1 MSFVIRRP
9 AHKHAHIMYIDSSQ
23 RYFIN
28 TLKWF
33 GKLPEGPKDSD
44 IGLGSGLFTLRQDR
58 DPTSVCPGRLSCPVC
73 LPCRQRS
80 LRVGPLFDL
89 KVLETNLYS
98 SQSSEQ
104 QQRQRL
110 EEARQPKLTRIQTTI
125 VCLSIH
131 LS

>member
-44 IGLGSGLFTLRQDR
+44 IGLGERTVHFETGQGSHQCLPR
-58 DPTSVCPGRLSCPVC
+58 PTVLSCLFA
-73 LPCRQRS
+73 LPA
-80 LRVGPLFDL
+80 
-89 KVLETNLYS
+89 KVSPGGST
-98 SQSSEQ
+98 
-104 QQRQRL
+104 
-110 EEARQPKLTRIQTTI
+110 
-125 VCLSIH
+125 V
-131 LS
+131 